1 MSERKVLTKYYPPD
15 FDPSLVGRS
24 RQPKQTGPKVQT
36 VRLMAPF
43 SLRCSTC
50 GEYMYKGRKFN
61 ARKETPVDER
71 YLGIQ
76 IYRFYIRCTRCSA
89 EIVFRTDP
97 KNQDYAVEKG
107 AKRNTEPWRR
117 GLEGELEETDEQ
129 RLDRIER
136 EMADENGE
144 IAQAEERNAMAELE
158 QKTADAKR
166 EMAVADAL
174 DEIRSRNARLERAQR
189 EGGVDIESVL
199 GGRGLSEEEE
209 RRRRE
214 EEEDAEAARKA
225 FEFARLQ
232 QKLEETPVEEEVL
245 GLPSIPGAAA
255 NGEGSSGSSPSAG
268 VGPSS
273 ASSTAATATAATASN
288 PASAAATDMPP
299 PSFKRQVKK
308 KKDHS
313 ALLGIK
319 KKQPL
324 V

>member
-89 EIVFRTDP
+89 EI
-97 KNQDYAVEKG
+97 
-107 AKRNTEPWRR
+107 PWRR

-174 DEIRSRNARLERAQR
+174 DEIRSRNARLEKAQR
-189 EGGVDIESVL
+189 EGGVDIESLL

-232 QKLEETPVEEEVL
+232 QKLEETPAEEEVL

-273 ASSTAATATAATASN
+273 ASSTAATATAVTASN